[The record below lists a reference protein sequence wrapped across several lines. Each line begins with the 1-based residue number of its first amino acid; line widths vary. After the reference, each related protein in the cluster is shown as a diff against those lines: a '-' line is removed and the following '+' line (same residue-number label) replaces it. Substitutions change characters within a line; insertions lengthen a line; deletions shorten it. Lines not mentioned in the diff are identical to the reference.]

1 MIKVIIHHE
10 KNFLSTENRMELPQL
25 PQIGSNIQLLLFNT
39 VLDVLANAII
49 QEKKE
54 IKDIKI
60 GK

>member
-1 MIKVIIHHE
+1 
-10 KNFLSTENRMELPQL
+10 MELPQL